1 MDVAVQYGS
10 QTICFEIKS
19 SSAPKVTQGF
29 HNAMQ
34 DLKPIVT
41 FIVAQVDKRY
51 AFSEQVE
58 VIGLADIAGA
68 LQGRGGAKL

>member
-1 MDVAVQYGS
+1 MGYSSDGFVLAHSS
-10 QTICFEIKS
+10 QTTRFKIKS

-34 DLKPIVT
+34 DLKPT
-41 FIVAQVDKRY
+41 ASFIVAQVDKRY

-58 VIGLADIAGA
+58 VIALTDIAGV
-68 LQGRGGAKL
+68 LQS

>member
-1 MDVAVQYGS
+1 MDVAVQHRS
-10 QTICFEIKS
+10 QTLCFEIKS

-34 DLKPIVT
+34 DLKPTAT

-51 AFSEQVE
+51 VFSEQVE
-58 VIGLADIAGA
+58 VIALTNIAGM
-68 LQGRGGAKL
+68 LQG